1 MGRPRGSKNGQ
12 RKTREIPTISRNSTS
27 IASQEAE
34 QEMEQEETIPEEE
47 TPEEATI
54 PTEKT
59 ATSDDVQEHEV
70 QEQATGAP
78 LAEPTSSSSLYPTK
92 PAGMRSLKCV
102 LTEDERSE
110 YGMALAQFVT
120 ELEALEAQKANLP
133 SQIKGVRERMRDTK
147 SAMQNGFE
155 YRDIDVFERDNG
167 ATIEI
172 VRADTGE
179 VVDVRAAKLD
189 DKQLGLYNRAGA
201 DGGNPLDGEETEDDE
216 DETAEPY
223 SETEADPESEVE
235 EPESDPEP
243 DPEEPEPNPEDAP
256 EDAPEDL
263 F

>member
-12 RKTREIPTISRNSTS
+12 RKTREIPTISRSSTS

-34 QEMEQEETIPEEE
+34 QETGQEETGQTTEET
-47 TPEEATI
+47 TPEEATT
-54 PTEKT
+54 PTEET
-59 ATSDDVQEHEV
+59 ATSDEAQEDNAQGPEA
-70 QEQATGAP
+70 QEQATPVALP
-78 LAEPTSSSSLYPTK
+78 SESLYPTK

-102 LTEDERSE
+102 LTEDERSA

-155 YRDIDVFERDNG
+155 YRDIDCFERDHG
-167 ATIEI
+167 PTIEV
-172 VRADTGE
+172 VRSDTGE

-189 DKQLGLYNRAGA
+189 DRQTTIFDALDPGA
-201 DGGNPLDGEETEDDE
+201 ENPLDGEPEDGDESEDGEPFTETDG
-216 DETAEPY
+216 
-223 SETEADPESEVE
+223 DPESEST
-235 EPESDPEP
+235 PRR
-243 DPEEPEPNPEDAP
+243 
-256 EDAPEDL
+256 PEDL